1 MLRNLNL
8 RLTEVDACEDGYVDC
23 DKLTALFRRKAV
35 KAFVTLANVNNPL
48 GKTIPDEVKAE
59 ITRQADE
66 NGVIIIEDDTFG
78 DAAFGGQRPFPM
90 RAFSHNVILCSGF
103 SKTIAPA
110 CVSAGFTVSITCAKS
125 PPSNTPPRWA
135 LRYCRRQLS
144 ANC

>member
-1 MLRNLNL
+1 
-8 RLTEVDACEDGYVDC
+8 
-23 DKLTALFRRKAV
+23 
-35 KAFVTLANVNNPL
+35 NPL

-103 SKTIAPA
+103 SKTIAPG
-110 CVSAGFTVSITCAKS
+110 VRIGWVHSQHYMRKIT
-125 PPSNTPPRWA
+125 
-135 LRYCRRQLS
+135 
-144 ANC
+144 